1 MTNTRARAVASCS
14 RALPLARWTPGRTTL
29 LRRRRRPAAAAAGA
43 GAETYKP
50 ATAGRRRAGRRR
62 VERRRVE
69 LACLQRVAVAK
80 GTSRVDAVQQQ
91 IDGVKTVMQDN
102 IGQMLSNIERSQT
115 LESTTEGLAQTAT
128 QFNRAARSTRQAL
141 LVAKLQVKLAL
152 GGGCLLLLIIILA
165 SSGAFSGGGGDASP
179 PPPPPTYG

>member
-1 MTNTRARAVASCS
+1 MTPH
-14 RALPLARWTPGRTTL
+14 ALYTWNPPLASAESRNATMDT
-29 LRRRRRPAAAAAGA
+29 RPNDAAGAAAAAAAAAAGA
-43 GAETYKP
+43 GAGDYTP
-50 ATAGRRRAGRRR
+50 PQPGGSTSGGGAAGGSG
-62 VERRRVE
+62 E
-69 LACLQRVAVAK
+69 

-128 QFNRAARSTRQAL
+128 QFNRAARSTRKHFWWQNF
-141 LVAKLQVKLAL
+141 KVKLAL